1 MKFKTTS
8 IILFF
13 IIAYIFMGGLI
24 RFIVWFIDR
33 PEKNSTE
40 SSDIGQTNHI
50 RYIIHCIKYP
60 NLVKNNK

>member
-1 MKFKTTS
+1 
-8 IILFF
+8 
-13 IIAYIFMGGLI
+13 MGGLI